1 MSNNLAFKKCFH
13 GLWYCVIGKNKGNKQ
28 IKKREGGRQEKVKK
42 SKEDEWRSSFEK
54 YKVNTKPEDLHLKV
68 ILIIMNR
75 NGENRAKISN

>member
-1 MSNNLAFKKCFH
+1 MVCDIVLLARIREINKK
-13 GLWYCVIGKNKGNKQ
+13 
-28 IKKREGGRQEKVKK
+28 KKREGGRQEKVKK
-42 SKEDEWRSSFEK
+42 SNEDEWRSSFEK

>member
-1 MSNNLAFKKCFH
+1 MVCDIVLLARIREINKK
-13 GLWYCVIGKNKGNKQ
+13 
-28 IKKREGGRQEKVKK
+28 KKREGGRQEKVKK